1 MKNKKLTIG
10 IDTAPIILFACDMTT
25 GRTKTGCAKMAGI
38 KAVYF
43 STEDLGTISY
53 DGGNTDVIVTMAG
66 TPEFF
71 QYDLKGSSNTYTETI
86 TKDLNNGTAFFA
98 QALSLTFPI
107 LSKSMHKELKLIV
120 WSSPTVIIQDFNDNY
135 LVMGLIS
142 GADAN
147 GGTIVTG
154 GARGDL
160 SGYTLTMAAEEQTPG
175 NFLNVDITTTTA
187 TISGVQETPT

>member
-1 MKNKKLTIG
+1 
-10 IDTAPIILFACDMTT
+10 
-25 GRTKTGCAKMAGI
+25 MAGI

-43 STEDLGTISY
+43 STEDMGAITY
-53 DGGNTDVIVTMAG
+53 DVTDTDVITTFAG

-71 QYDLKGSSNTYTETI
+71 KYELKGSTNTYTETI
-86 TKDLNNGTAFFA
+86 TKDANNGTAFFA
-98 QALSLTFPI
+98 QALAVTFPI
-107 LSKSMHKELKLIV
+107 LTKEMHKELKLLV
-120 WSSPTVIIQDFNDNY
+120 WSSPTVIVEDFNDNF

-175 NFLNVDITTTTA
+175 NFLFVDIATTTA
-187 TISGVQETPT
+187 TVSAVQETPD